1 MGKKDK
7 QKKQKKKPSKFTPE
21 EKKKMKR
28 EKKNKYAFFKEYWKI
43 IQQLIHPNNLL
54 FYLVIPTY

>member
-7 QKKQKKKPSKFTPE
+7 EKKQKKKPSKFTPE

-43 IQQLIHPNNLL
+43 ILQLIHPNN
-54 FYLVIPTY
+54 FPFG

>member
-1 MGKKDK
+1 LKLIVSKLQTDSIIVYNHGEIIMGKKDK

-28 EKKNKYAFFKEYWKI
+28 EKKNKYAFFKEY
-43 IQQLIHPNNLL
+43 
-54 FYLVIPTY
+54 

>member
-28 EKKNKYAFFKEYWKI
+28 EKENKYAFFKEYWKI
-43 IQQLIHPNNLL
+43 IQQLIHPNN
-54 FYLVIPTY
+54 FPFG